1 VPGSL
6 FPLFLKLDGRD
17 VLVVGAGAIAE
28 RKVGSLVEAGARVR
42 LVAPELT
49 PELRRLAEA
58 GAITW
63 TQRTFEDADL
73 EDAWLVVAATGV
85 AEVQRRVAAAAE
97 ARRVFLLA
105 VDDPPN
111 ASAYSGAIVR
121 RPPFLVAISSSG
133 ATPALTRLVRDI
145 VEQVLP
151 GDEWVAHAKALRE
164 KWLADGTPMGERF
177 GALVRDLQ
185 RRGGGSPP

>member
-1 VPGSL
+1 MPGSL